1 MEYACN
7 ILISLIIVRIWKH
20 LDSTQISMK
29 YIFIFA
35 SKPSAKKVATI
46 VPTAFSNAFD
56 EWILWYFDQNL
67 KKFS

>member
-20 LDSTQISMK
+20 FDSTQISMK
-29 YIFIFA
+29 YICLKTIC
-35 SKPSAKKVATI
+35 KKVATV